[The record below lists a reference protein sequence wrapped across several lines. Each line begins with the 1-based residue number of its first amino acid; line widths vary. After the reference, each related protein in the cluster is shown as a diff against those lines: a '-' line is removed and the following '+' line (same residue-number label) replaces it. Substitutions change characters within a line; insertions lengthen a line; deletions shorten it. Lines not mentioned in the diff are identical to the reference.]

1 MRAIQRG
8 LPLPLGALQNRRSL
22 VALDNLCDFIALCAQ
37 HPAAVGQAFVVS
49 DGEDLSTP
57 ELVRSLAR
65 AMDRQ
70 ARLLAVPAPLVRAAA
85 LLCKRQAAWQRLSGN
100 LQVDITKARTL
111 LGWSP
116 PVSVDEGLRRAA
128 AGLIP

>member
-1 MRAIQRG
+1 VGI
-8 LPLPLGALQNRRSL
+8 
-22 VALDNLCDFIALCAQ
+22 DNLVDFLLLCLA
-37 HPAAVGQAFVVS
+37 HPAAANQTFLVS

-57 ELVRSLAR
+57 DLLRRLGS
-65 AMDRQ
+65 AMGRP
-70 ARLLAVPAPLVRAAA
+70 ARLWSMPPPLLTTGAALMGQRAAA
-85 LLCKRQAAWQRLSGN
+85 ERLSGN